1 MRKTAILKNDLFLEH
16 IPDFNH
22 VESPDR
28 LRVIYEQLEQPPLN
42 KLFLYPDFEPAS
54 VEALELNHTKEH
66 VMRVAGTQN
75 HLMRPALQPG
85 PLSVVWR

>member
-28 LRVIYEQLEQPPLN
+28 LRVIFEQLQQPAMS
-42 KLFLYPDFEPAS
+42 KLFLYPEFAPAS
-54 VEALELNHTKEH
+54 AEV
-66 VMRVAGTQN
+66 
-75 HLMRPALQPG
+75 
-85 PLSVVWR
+85 